1 MDPVLC
7 AEISAGGH
15 RRHTQKPEVLD
26 IGRMESEHVELE
38 FVEEF

>member
-7 AEISAGGH
+7 AEISTGEH
-15 RRHTQKPEVLD
+15 RRHTQKLEVLD
-26 IGRMESEHVELE
+26 IGRMESKHVELE